1 MALTR
6 SLMPSFQEMITFE
19 AAARHGSFTDA
30 AVELSLTQSAVS
42 KQIRALETTLGISLF
57 IRTRGRVG
65 LSALGERYLVSVRRI
80 LQAYEAE
87 THSIIASG
95 GSTLPLRIAVLP
107 TFATRWLIPR
117 LPAFLAANPTLN
129 VHLITETM
137 PFNIKEKSVDL
148 VIHHG
153 TPDWPMADFTY
164 LCREQ
169 IIAVARPGLADTSEP
184 DTLTHELLN
193 MPLLQQG
200 TRPMLWQEWFDQ
212 AGIEHPHPYR
222 GPVFDQFSMTIEAAV
237 AGIGAALVPKC
248 FVERELRDG
257 SLHQILD
264 IWFPG
269 SGAYYAVTPQAVQRS
284 NAAERF
290 LEWFLDAT
298 IPARAREKN
307 NGYLGGPAFDISGQ
321 GERGLYRLNTR
332 GDGQSRS

>member
-6 SLMPSFQEMITFE
+6 SLMPSLQEMTAFE

-42 KQIRALETTLGISLF
+42 KQIRALESTLGITLF
-57 IRTRGRVG
+57 TRTRGRVG
-65 LSALGERYLVSVRRI
+65 LSTLGERYLISVRRI

-95 GSTLPLRIAVLP
+95 GSMMPLRIAVLP

-117 LPAFLAANPTLN
+117 LPAFLTANPSLN
-129 VHLITETM
+129 VHLITEM
-137 PFNIKEKSVDL
+137 SPFDFKEKPVDL

-153 TPDWPMADFTY
+153 KPDWPMADLTY

-169 IIAVARPGLADTSEP
+169 IIAVARPGFVEGSSGD
-184 DTLTHELLN
+184 LTAGLLN

-200 TRPMLWQEWFDQ
+200 TRPMLWQEWFDH

-222 GPVFDQFSMTIEAAV
+222 GPVFDQFAMTIEAAI

-248 FVERELRDG
+248 FVEKELREG

-264 IWFPG
+264 ISFPG
-269 SGAYYAVTPQAVQRS
+269 SGAYYAVTPQAIPRS
-284 NAAERF
+284 NAAARF
-290 LEWFLDAT
+290 IEWFLDAT
-298 IPARAREKN
+298 IPARAREKDHKPPTDILD
-307 NGYLGGPAFDISGQ
+307 GSAPASLRTSFSPAQ
-321 GERGLYRLNTR
+321 
-332 GDGQSRS
+332 

>member
-6 SLMPSFQEMITFE
+6 SLMPSFQEMTTFE

-42 KQIRALETTLGISLF
+42 KQIRALETTLGITLF
-57 IRTRGRVG
+57 VRTRGRVG
-65 LSALGERYLVSVRRI
+65 LSTLGERYLVSVRRI
-80 LQAYEAE
+80 LQTYEAE

-129 VHLITETM
+129 VHLITETT

-153 TPDWPMADFTY
+153 KPDWPMADFTY

-169 IIAVARPGLADTSEP
+169 IIAVARPGLAETAE
-184 DTLTHELLN
+184 TGNLAQELLN

-222 GPVFDQFSMTIEAAV
+222 GPVFDQFSMTIEAAT

-248 FVERELRDG
+248 FVEKELREG

-264 IWFPG
+264 ISFPG
-269 SGAYYAVTPQAVQRS
+269 SGAYYAVTPQAVLRS

-298 IPARAREKN
+298 IPARAREKDTGFVPGAAYE
-307 NGYLGGPAFDISGQ
+307 NGRQ
-321 GERGLYRLNTR
+321 TR
-332 GDGQSRS
+332 HG